1 MGAPT
6 GVPAFPSPPVGA
18 AEGSGV
24 QGANGGERWEAELR
38 VGMLRGGLCCPPHL
52 IYGGGGGV
60 TSPQWGERRRRRK
73 PGQHRGR
80 VALRTQFGL
89 RVFSSDAHLVFCSQ
103 SFPIAL
109 PTSCRDR
116 KLDSRAEEGTGKRLC
131 SQPFVYRISRN
142 RSKCTKPH
150 GDSDVSP
157 CPPRC
162 CSPVLTGALGW
173 SGSDARCFSICPYW
187 DTPQCSGQGRQ
198 ERPPQ
203 TWSGSGNGSD
213 EGNARTVSQ
222 RL

>member
-1 MGAPT
+1 MKSPVPPLPT
-6 GVPAFPSPPVGA
+6 PGTCRAGVGPVPRATPGLGGGKV
-18 AEGSGV
+18 GSTHWGPCLP
-24 QGANGGERWEAELR
+24 QPTRGCCGGERGTGCKRWRA
-38 VGMLRGGLCCPPHL
+38 VGSGAQGGDAL
-52 IYGGGGGV
+52 GGALLPSPSDLPGGGV

-157 CPPRC
+157 CPP
-162 CSPVLTGALGW
+162 
-173 SGSDARCFSICPYW
+173 
-187 DTPQCSGQGRQ
+187 
-198 ERPPQ
+198 
-203 TWSGSGNGSD
+203 
-213 EGNARTVSQ
+213 
-222 RL
+222 